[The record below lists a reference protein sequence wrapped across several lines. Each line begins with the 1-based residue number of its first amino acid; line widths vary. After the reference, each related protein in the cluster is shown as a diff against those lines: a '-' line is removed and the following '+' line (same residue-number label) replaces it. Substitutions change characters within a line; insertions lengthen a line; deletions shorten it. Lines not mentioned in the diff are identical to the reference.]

1 MEKEETIERQ
11 KKDNQKLENKILKLE
26 NKVLKLEQT
35 VLKLQKENQEF
46 KDATDL
52 PNEAHTPL

>member
-11 KKDNQKLENKILKLE
+11 KKDNQKLENKVLKLE

-35 VLKLQKENQEF
+35 VLKLQKENQEL
-46 KDATDL
+46 KDARGPMKVSWED
-52 PNEAHTPL
+52 